1 MRSAS
6 YLILGLVPSLCFI
19 SQCAARNPVTTPS
32 DLADIAR
39 ADALVRDGCYRCL
52 QDALGIY
59 GSLTAASSRR
69 PTEQVL
75 RGALEVSLLL
85 AVREKELGLA
95 PEASLARAR
104 ELLARLAPSTALGR
118 TRVRDDLSTL
128 LAAAEAVVGDLSAI
142 DSEERFQRNGRVQ
155 EQESAADAIEILQ
168 RSLQNSAGSSL
179 IAAYLAAA
187 LRCEQPRSR
196 RSPDPAAVLNQ
207 ADGPPLMR
215 YRIAL
220 CSDGPP
226 ALLTQLREADPRWRD
241 TFFFEG
247 RYEMGSPSRGPDPE
261 RAAALLTEASAAFP
275 DSIGIAVTLANAH
288 DMNGDFAAA
297 LTSFERVLARRPAH
311 VDAQLGRVRMLSYLG
326 RADDGIAA
334 STAVIDRGTWH
345 VGDAYYWR
353 AWNRYQ
359 THQLEPAWS
368 DIQHA
373 LRLRA
378 NTTVYA
384 LAGSIAYAR
393 RELETA
399 VEHFDSAF
407 AIDPTNCVA
416 AWHAGLVR
424 ADQAAWPQAADR
436 FSKATGCFATAASRA
451 RTELTELEGSALDAA
466 RKARRISSARKRIES
481 AEELGGQS
489 ALGAAQS
496 FVHSGHKAMALSYVE
511 LAGRS
516 PGTREKA
523 LALRSHIDRMR

>member
-1 MRSAS
+1 VRSAG
-6 YLILGLVPSLCFI
+6 YLILGVLPSLCFI
-19 SQCAARNPVTTPS
+19 SQCAARSPVTTPS
-32 DLADIAR
+32 DLAAIAR

-59 GSLTAASSRR
+59 GSLTAGSMRR
-69 PTEQVL
+69 PPDQVL

-95 PEASLARAR
+95 PEASLTRAR
-104 ELLARLAPSTALGR
+104 ELLARLSPPGAPGR
-118 TRVRDDLSTL
+118 ASVHADPSTL
-128 LAAAEAVVGDLSAI
+128 LAAAEAVAGDLSAV

-155 EQESAADAIEILQ
+155 EQESAADAIGTLQ
-168 RSLQNSAGSSL
+168 RSLQISAGDSL

-187 LRCEQPRSR
+187 IRCEQPRSR
-196 RSPDPAAVLNQ
+196 RPPDPTAGLTQ
-207 ADGPPLMR
+207 ASGPPLMQ
-215 YRIAL
+215 YRLAI

-226 ALLTQLREADPRWRD
+226 VLLAQLREADPRWRE

-261 RAAALLTEASAAFP
+261 RAAAFLTEASTAFP
-275 DSIGIAVTLANAH
+275 DSIGIALTLANAH

-297 LTSFERVLARRPAH
+297 LASFERVLARKTAH

-326 RADDGIAA
+326 RADEGIAA
-334 STAVIDRGTWH
+334 STALIDRGTWH

-353 AWNRYQ
+353 AWNLYQ
-359 THQLEPAWS
+359 TRRLEPAWS
-368 DIQHA
+368 DIQQA

-399 VEHFDSAF
+399 VQHFDSAF

-416 AWHAGLVR
+416 AWHAGLAR
-424 ADQAAWPQAADR
+424 GDQAVWPQAADR
-436 FSKATGCFATAASRA
+436 FSKATGCFAAAASRA
-451 RTELTELEGSALDAA
+451 RTELTELEKSALDPA
-466 RKARRISSARKRIES
+466 RKARRVSSVRKRIES
-481 AEELGGQS
+481 AEALGGQS

-496 FVHSGHKAMALSYVE
+496 FVHSGHKAMALRYVE